1 MYEAPEVH
9 ALGEA
14 HDLILGVKP
23 FLKDYIDGVPT
34 VDRAEPVEDIDE
46 TED

>member
-1 MYEAPEVH
+1 MYEAPEVL

-23 FLKDYIDGVPT
+23 FLKDYTDQEILP
-34 VDRAEPVEDIDE
+34 DRYERVEDIDE
-46 TED
+46 SDD